1 MLHIILLGTKI
12 KKSHNLVKGMRLS
25 NIRCPGY
32 RVTCTASL
40 LFLGF
45 QFQLDRLIN
54 NQIRRYHSLFMVEVL
69 YPTRISTHGGSIDGS
84 KFIPTQKHTKWCVLD
99 SEISILHASSPT
111 HFVDHWRIILHI
123 SLQRSVA
130 ADEDKWWWCLCAD
143 AGIPTYMLECF
154 SIASNICMACFIHVF
169 SVLSGEYWWK
179 YEKKLV
185 EYTTV
190 HKSWWPL

>member
-54 NQIRRYHSLFMVEVL
+54 NQIPLSFY
-69 YPTRISTHGGSIDGS
+69 GGSIVSYTDQY
-84 KFIPTQKHTKWCVLD
+84 P
-99 SEISILHASSPT
+99 
-111 HFVDHWRIILHI
+111 
-123 SLQRSVA
+123 
-130 ADEDKWWWCLCAD
+130 
-143 AGIPTYMLECF
+143 
-154 SIASNICMACFIHVF
+154 
-169 SVLSGEYWWK
+169 WWK
-179 YEKKLV
+179 
-185 EYTTV
+185 
-190 HKSWWPL
+190 H